1 MKSCALIRPI
11 TLFLL
16 PAEHRADGLQGI
28 GEGYS
33 MSTLS
38 AMIAQA
44 SAGLS
49 VQQRISDEKWAA
61 IAQQCG
67 DEEIAEIRE
76 RIDALRVELATVEDW
91 DGDTQDEI
99 NLAISHFSWM
109 LRLTTRGG

>member
-1 MKSCALIRPI
+1 
-11 TLFLL
+11 
-16 PAEHRADGLQGI
+16 
-28 GEGYS
+28 
-33 MSTLS
+33 MSKLS

-67 DEEIAEIRE
+67 DEEVAEIRS
-76 RIDALRVELATVEDW
+76 RIDALRTELSTVEDW

-99 NLAISHFSWM
+99 HLAIAQFARM
-109 LRLTTRGG
+109 LELASKAV